1 MNFGQRL
8 RQLRTERDLTQAE
21 LAKLLSIGEST
32 ISFYESNKRQPDFD
46 TLIKLSNFFN
56 VSIDFLLGRTDE
68 SNKFIQNTK
77 TIPLLGTIRAGI
89 PLLAEENWIE
99 EIALPAGIK
108 ADFALQV
115 EGESMIYAGIFP
127 GDIAFFKQSE
137 TATNGQI
144 VAAGVVEETWK
155 ANLKFYVKTNGKAFL
170 RSANPK
176 YKDIEITP
184 QHKIIGIMTGLVRHN
199 PPSMTDYISLVI
211 TKDEF
216 ENSWIETI
224 ETALSLG
231 MSPIHVKQLI
241 EIQATLSKMIKPNE

>member
-21 LAKLLSIGEST
+21 LARLLSIGEST

-56 VSIDFLLGRTDE
+56 VTIDFLLGRTNE
-68 SNKFIQNTK
+68 NNKPISTK
-77 TIPLLGTIRAGI
+77 AIPLLGVIRAGI
-89 PLLAEENWIE
+89 PILAEENWIE

-115 EGESMIYAGIFP
+115 EGDSMIYAGIFP

-137 TATNGQI
+137 TALNGQV

-176 YKDIEITP
+176 YKDIEVTS
-184 QHKIIGIMTGLVRHN
+184 QHKIIGTMTGLVRHN
-199 PPSMTDYISLVI
+199 PPSMTEYISLI
-211 TKDEF
+211 ISKDEF

-231 MSPIHVKQLI
+231 MSPLHVKQLL
-241 EIQATLSKMIKPNE
+241 EIQATLSKMIKTNE